1 MSAGLFIGEEET
13 GGFDDD
19 FGADFVPLQS
29 GRILLG
35 GEADLLAVDDEEVAV
50 DRDVVVEDAVDGVI
64 LQHVRE
70 VVRVEQVVD
79 ADDFDVIREVFDG
92 GTEHHAAN
100 SSESVDTDFD
110 SHCFFSLE
118 FVVKARNG
126 FSENSNAINIA
137 RF

>member
-19 FGADFVPLQS
+19 FGADFVPLQG

-50 DRDVVVEDAVDGVI
+50 DRDVVVEDAVHGVV

-110 SHCFFSLE
+110 SHLFFSLE
-118 FVVKARNG
+118 R
-126 FSENSNAINIA
+126 
-137 RF
+137 